1 MSTSSAAFSRLV
13 ARFERASVGLVWSVI
28 IVLMAGVVAAEDAEP
43 RWRAGEPEAFGGIE
57 GHSAV
62 SAPCTNGC
70 EPETF
75 VRVECQGG
83 TVAWDAASLS
93 VRGEPGRGRGVKRNL
108 ILEVER
114 PAGVWTPFA
123 SIHREVYDWG
133 QWVGLWTGR
142 ERMRMLKLGVRL
154 RVTHDTGHVEVYS
167 LSGSHVA
174 LRVMADR
181 CYAATRAAMCRW
193 PELTGVVPPHGSTTP
208 LPPSWCPL

>member
-13 ARFERASVGLVWSVI
+13 ARCERASVGLVWSVI
-28 IVLMAGVVAAEDAEP
+28 IVLMAGAVAAEGAEP

-57 GHSAV
+57 SHSAV

-93 VRGEPGRGRGVKRNL
+93 VRDEPGRGRGVERNL

-114 PAGVWTPFA
+114 PAGVWTRFA
-123 SIHREVYDWG
+123 SVRREVYDWG

-142 ERMRMLKLGVRL
+142 ERMRMLQRGLRL

-167 LSGSHVA
+167 LSGSHAA

-181 CYAATRAAMCRW
+181 CYAATRAAMVRW
-193 PELTGVVPPHGSTTP
+193 PELTGAVPP
-208 LPPSWCPL
+208 LPPDRDPLTECPP